1 MAGYISQ
8 YKKLCKNILNKD
20 GTVSGNGV
28 NGRWELSGEHYIRLT
43 VNGTNYTGVVLQQWD
58 DGLKKYVM
66 TFSAIS
72 RNGNVTIWAANCSL
86 QRNNYFNCF
95 ILNNKLWHDY
105 TSCRSLFIFTLYKFL
120 LWQAMQ
126 KRRPTE
132 FWK

>member
-1 MAGYISQ
+1 MACNSTPPLCGETIRRYSPDEVAGTYAYINHGRDISANI
-8 YKKLCKNILNKD
+8 KNSVRISLNKD

-72 RNGNVTIWAANCSL
+72 RNGNVTIWGSQL
-86 QRNNYFNCF
+86 
-95 ILNNKLWHDY
+95 
-105 TSCRSLFIFTLYKFL
+105 
-120 LWQAMQ
+120 
-126 KRRPTE
+126 
-132 FWK
+132 